1 MVECQR
7 GATNGNNLILVH
19 YGNGTATDKERY
31 HSRYRRRMGTFA
43 FDAQT
48 SDVPGRA
55 VSHGLGYWMTR
66 SVPRRAQDRRNRR
79 VQPLFMARPKT
90 QRQNW
95 PWPLALFLQVPL
107 KMLPRI
113 FPARAKTSAAQNS
126 AERKIAPHGILRAQ
140 ANRRKIIDPT
150 KPMICPINLG
160 SVNIRK

>member
-79 VQPLFMARPKT
+79 VQPLFMAR
-90 QRQNW
+90 Q
-95 PWPLALFLQVPL
+95 
-107 KMLPRI
+107 
-113 FPARAKTSAAQNS
+113 KTSPAAKLAFSSVSSSSAENAAQNIPRQGQN
-126 AERKIAPHGILRAQ
+126 ERSPKLSRTEDRAPRHFA
-140 ANRRKIIDPT
+140 
-150 KPMICPINLG
+150 CPSQSKEDYRSDQTHDLA
-160 SVNIRK
+160 SW